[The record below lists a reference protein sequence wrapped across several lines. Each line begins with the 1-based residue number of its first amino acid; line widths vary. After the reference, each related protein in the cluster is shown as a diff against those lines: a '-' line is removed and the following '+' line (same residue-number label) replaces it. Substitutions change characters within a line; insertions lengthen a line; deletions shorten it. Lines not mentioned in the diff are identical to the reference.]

1 MASFWKHL
9 DALRSCVFRI
19 AITVGAITLFTF
31 LFDIRTVELF
41 GFAVPYPYPDLYTTV
56 STRVFLQIK
65 HDLLPQT
72 VRLVALT
79 PWAAMMIQ
87 FQISLILGVIFGM
100 PMIIYQLGKFLG
112 PALKLHEK
120 RLMFRMVLP
129 ASVLFV
135 MGNLF
140 AYYLIIPF
148 SIDFLY
154 NFAFAM
160 GIEQYFSV
168 EDFFSFVLMF
178 MLAFGVVFELPV
190 IMVGLSSMGIVSP
203 DFWKE
208 HWRWAVLISLIF
220 AAVITPDGTG
230 VTMFM
235 VVVPMLLLYFIG
247 YVISKSGSKLLAVGL
262 LLAGIGSAVVLFAGL
277 RESFGLQPGG
287 GGNFSFGWP
296 VWLVVGLGSLTYI
309 TGILMAGASL
319 RNESGKREL
328 PKR

>member
-1 MASFWKHL
+1 
-9 DALRSCVFRI
+9 
-19 AITVGAITLFTF
+19 
-31 LFDIRTVELF
+31 
-41 GFAVPYPYPDLYTTV
+41 
-56 STRVFLQIK
+56 
-65 HDLLPQT
+65 
-72 VRLVALT
+72 
-79 PWAAMMIQ
+79 
-87 FQISLILGVIFGM
+87 
-100 PMIIYQLGKFLG
+100 
-112 PALKLHEK
+112 
-120 RLMFRMVLP
+120 MVLP

-190 IMVGLSSMGIVSP
+190 IMVGLSSVGIVSP

-208 HWRWAVLISLIF
+208 HWRWAVIISLIF

-235 VVVPMLLLYFIG
+235 VVVPMLLLYFTG
-247 YVISKSGSKLLAVGL
+247 YVISKSGSKMLAVGL
-262 LLAGIGSAVVLFAGL
+262 LLAVIGSALVLFAGL
-277 RESFGLQPGG
+277 RESFGLHPGG
-287 GGNFSFGWP
+287 GGYFTFGWP
-296 VWLVVGLGSLTYI
+296 VWLVVGAGSLTYFI
-309 TGILMAGASL
+309 GILMAGASL
-319 RNESGKREL
+319 RDAPGKSEL

>member
-1 MASFWKHL
+1 MESFWKHL
-9 DALRSCVFRI
+9 DALRACVFRI
-19 AITVGAITLFTF
+19 TVTVGAITLFVF
-31 LFDIRTVELF
+31 LFDIRTGELF
-41 GFAVPYPYPDLYTTV
+41 GLTVPYPYPDVYTTI

-79 PWAAMMIQ
+79 PWAAMFIQ
-87 FQISLILGVIFGM
+87 FQISIILGIIMGM
-100 PMIIYQLGKFLG
+100 PMIVYQIGKFLG
-112 PALKLHEK
+112 PALKRHEK
-120 RLMFRMVLP
+120 RLIIRLVLP
-129 ASVLFV
+129 ATVLFI

-140 AYYLIIPF
+140 AYFLIIPF

-168 EDFFSFVLMF
+168 EEFFSFVLMF
-178 MLAFGVVFELPV
+178 VVAFGVVFELPV
-190 IMVGLSSMGIVSP
+190 IMVGLTSLGIVSP

-235 VVVPMLLLYFIG
+235 VAIPMLFLYFIG
-247 YVISKSGSKLLAVGL
+247 YIVSKSQEKMRTVGLMLAIIGCAMVLLSGIWQTFDLPWEAQNYLSLGLPDWLAVG
-262 LLAGIGSAVVLFAGL
+262 AGMA
-277 RESFGLQPGG
+277 
-287 GGNFSFGWP
+287 
-296 VWLVVGLGSLTYI
+296 TYI
-309 TGILMAGASL
+309 IGLLMVGASMGDASKE
-319 RNESGKREL
+319 RPATKR
-328 PKR
+328 